1 MAAIGGMMPDEVRS
15 SGFGARILH
24 RFASVRLPLAL
35 DGRLLGLTCL
45 VGVLAAVLASVY
57 FHALAGMFAVM
68 GWAGEYVP
76 VYVLMPAAGVV
87 VGLAYLLGKPGETD
101 AVVDNIHVANGRIDT
116 RANLPLVPISLT
128 SIAAGGSAGP
138 EAPMVY
144 LTGSVGTW
152 LHRWLQLPESQVRTL
167 TLAGMAVG
175 FSTLFGA
182 PIGAA
187 IFALEIPHKRG
198 IEYYEATVPV
208 IIGCLVGHTVFAALT
223 GHGIGAAWQFPPYVF
238 ARWQELVQAGLLG
251 VAIGLCAV
259 PFVWG
264 LHAVK
269 RLFAAMRVP
278 MVVKAALG
286 GLVLGLVAWQLPGIR
301 YFGEAELQTT
311 LLDASP
317 AVSMLLL
324 LAVAK
329 MLTIC
334 VTLASGWRGGII
346 IPCFFVGACL
356 GKAAALLIPG
366 LDPTMAMLAGMAA
379 INVSVM
385 KVPLATVIVVST
397 MSGIAALPPIA
408 AAGFA
413 AFVVSGG
420 VNFLESKRERAP
432 ATG

>member
-1 MAAIGGMMPDEVRS
+1 
-15 SGFGARILH
+15 
-24 RFASVRLPLAL
+24 
-35 DGRLLGLTCL
+35 
-45 VGVLAAVLASVY
+45 
-57 FHALAGMFAVM
+57 
-68 GWAGEYVP
+68 
-76 VYVLMPAAGVV
+76 
-87 VGLAYLLGKPGETD
+87 
-101 AVVDNIHVANGRIDT
+101 
-116 RANLPLVPISLT
+116 
-128 SIAAGGSAGP
+128 
-138 EAPMVY
+138 
-144 LTGSVGTW
+144 
-152 LHRWLQLPESQVRTL
+152 
-167 TLAGMAVG
+167 
-175 FSTLFGA
+175 
-182 PIGAA
+182 
-187 IFALEIPHKRG
+187 
-198 IEYYEATVPV
+198 
-208 IIGCLVGHTVFAALT
+208 LT

-286 GLVLGLVAWQLPGIR
+286 GLVLGLVAWQLPGTR

-366 LDPTMAMLAGMAA
+366 LDPPGWRR
-379 INVSVM
+379 
-385 KVPLATVIVVST
+385 ST
-397 MSGIAALPPIA
+397 C
-408 AAGFA
+408 
-413 AFVVSGG
+413 
-420 VNFLESKRERAP
+420 R
-432 ATG
+432 